1 MNIRLQQFLSAEDI
15 SQSQFADSI
24 GVTRASVSHILSGRN
39 NPGYD
44 FLSSMAKRY
53 PTLNTDWLLT
63 GRGKMYRTPDASEP
77 AAIPPAAQTPANDD
91 DLLFGDISA
100 EDSPAAA
107 EVIEPIKA
115 IQEVKPDNTAINQ
128 IVSNST
134 TQRSATK
141 LMVFYNDGTYKEVAL

>member
-1 MNIRLQQFLSAEDI
+1 MNIRLQQFLSAENI

-63 GRGKMYRTPDASEP
+63 GRGKMYRTPDAAE
-77 AAIPPAAQTPANDD
+77 AVAIPSAAQSHANDE
-91 DLLFGDISA
+91 DLLFGDITA
-100 EDSPAAA
+100 EDSPTST

-141 LMVFYNDGTYKEVAL
+141 IMVFYNDGTYKEVAL